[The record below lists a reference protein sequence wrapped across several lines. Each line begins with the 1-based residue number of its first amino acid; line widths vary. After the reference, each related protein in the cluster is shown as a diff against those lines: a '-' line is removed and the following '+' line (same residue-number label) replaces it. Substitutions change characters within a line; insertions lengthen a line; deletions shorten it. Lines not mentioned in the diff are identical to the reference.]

1 MRLILLTTFGT
12 GCLISA
18 PEGAPQTW
26 PPKLGVTVEAVTS
39 GDLDGNGSQD
49 IVVYSSGSSTQAGM
63 YLITAGKDLVDNR
76 VSSFSKF
83 VPIEIDHPAAAFQT
97 TDAAPSVYLATTTDK
112 IVLTQYSNIL
122 TEKATITTTVP
133 ASTSGV
139 WIHPVT
145 FPGDM
150 VHIAVS
156 SGSVIDHVA
165 ATFDDAKPIPAP
177 SGPSWDGAQLATSYA
192 SGQDSIVVVAANTT
206 IMRATLPTTMG
217 AMFMYQAV
225 RTGAAWSGQTAFDL
239 DGDGREE
246 IIGFDLQSH
255 QLCVVD
261 PGAASVPVTPACLTV
276 STSFPGNEVQIF
288 VGTLTPNATLDVM
301 IAQASATETG
311 YTLVEDIA
319 YTAGSLTAAMQHPG
333 MTTGPA
339 HGRTVMTGPPASL
352 IVFGT
357 DGTAACVHGPC

>member
-1 MRLILLTTFGT
+1 MRLILLTAFST

-18 PEGAPQTW
+18 PEGTPQTW

-63 YLITAGKDLVDNR
+63 YLITAGKDLVDNH
-76 VSSFSKF
+76 VNSFSKF
-83 VPIEIDHPAAAFQT
+83 VPADIEHPAAAFQT

-112 IVLTQYSNIL
+112 VVLTQYSNIL
-122 TEKATITTTVP
+122 TEKATTTTTVP
-133 ASTSGV
+133 AATSSL

-145 FPGDM
+145 FPGNM
-150 VHIAVS
+150 VHLAVS
-156 SGSVIDHVA
+156 NGSAIDHVA
-165 ATFDDAKPIPAP
+165 STFDDAKPIPAP
-177 SGPSWDGAQLATSYA
+177 SGPSWDMAQVATSYT
-192 SGQDSIVVVAANTT
+192 SGQDSIVVVATNTT
-206 IMRATLPTTMG
+206 VMRATLPTAMG
-217 AMFMYQAV
+217 AMFTYQTV
-225 RTGAAWSGQTAFDL
+225 RSGAAWSGQTTFDL

-261 PGAASVPVTPACLTV
+261 PGAASLPVTPACLTV
-276 STSFPGNEVQIF
+276 STNFPGNEVQIF
-288 VGTLTPNATLDVM
+288 VGTLTPGAALDVM
-301 IAQASATETG
+301 IAQASATDTG

-319 YTAGSLTAAMQHPG
+319 YSPGTLTAAMQHPG
-333 MTTGPA
+333 QTMGPA